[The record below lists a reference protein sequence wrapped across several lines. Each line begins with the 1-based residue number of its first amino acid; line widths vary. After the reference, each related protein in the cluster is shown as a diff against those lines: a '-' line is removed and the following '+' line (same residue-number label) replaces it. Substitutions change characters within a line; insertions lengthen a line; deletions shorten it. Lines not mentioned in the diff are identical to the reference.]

1 MPQIWRT
8 QRPHALIKTDGHG
21 CPEADS
27 GAEETWATS
36 VSTASRKSG
45 REVGTERI
53 VN

>member
-8 QRPHALIKTDGHG
+8 QRPHALIKTNGHG

-27 GAEETWATS
+27 GEETGATS